1 MYCKDMLE
9 VIGDALEELRDWEAF
24 EEDML
29 TNPWG
34 N

>member
-1 MYCKDMLE
+1 MYSKDMLE
-9 VIGDALEELRDWEAF
+9 IIGDALEELQDWEAY
-24 EEDML
+24 EEDMK